1 MDHVGEMALCDFN
14 GKRLDL
20 AGPQGRDP
28 AADRRQG
35 EAANAVEQASHR
47 RRKLRIAHF
56 RASTKIRSLRCSSSP
71 RATRSAGLAR
81 GPRHE
86 TAHFAAACTMVRV
99 VLTAAWAV

>member
-14 GKRLDL
+14 GKRLDF
-20 AGPQGRDP
+20 AGPQGSDP

-35 EAANAVEQASHR
+35 EAANTVEQASQ
-47 RRKLRIAHF
+47 
-56 RASTKIRSLRCSSSP
+56 
-71 RATRSAGLAR
+71 GQ
-81 GPRHE
+81 